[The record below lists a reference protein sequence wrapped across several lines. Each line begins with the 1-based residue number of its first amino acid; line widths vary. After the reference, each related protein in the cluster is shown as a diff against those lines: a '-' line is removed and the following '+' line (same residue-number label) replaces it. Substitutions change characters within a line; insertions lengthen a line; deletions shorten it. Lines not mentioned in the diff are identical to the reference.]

1 MSRRSGILEFAV
13 LGLLRE
19 SPMHGYELRKRLNTS
34 LGVFRAFSYGTL
46 YPCLKTLVAN
56 GWLIEEPGN
65 THEDA
70 LAAPST
76 GRRAKIVYRL
86 TAEGK
91 EHFEEL
97 LVADRPRRLGGRALR
112 RPVRLLRA
120 DLRDVRMRVLEG
132 RRSRLEERLEKMRA
146 SLARTR
152 ERLDDY
158 TLELQRHGMESVERE
173 VRWLNELIESERAGR
188 DLRGSRVRRVRSAG
202 HHIWSDGRPAP
213 AQGHFR
219 ARIRPTTPPRD
230 GPVQGLTRTHREQ
243 PEWVRFA

>member
-46 YPCLKTLVAN
+46 YPCLKGLVAN
-56 GWLIEEPGN
+56 GWLVEESGGAP
-65 THEDA
+65 EDVPATA
-70 LAAPST
+70 LT

-86 TAEGK
+86 TPAGK

-97 LVADRPRRLGGRALR
+97 LSHSGPDAWEDEHFG
-112 RPVRLLRA
+112 VRFA
-120 DLRDVRMRVLEG
+120 FFGQTSRDVRMRVLEG
-132 RRSRLEERLEKMRA
+132 RRSRLEERLEKMRT

-158 TLELQRHGMESVERE
+158 TLELQRH
-173 VRWLNELIESERAGR
+173 
-188 DLRGSRVRRVRSAG
+188 
-202 HHIWSDGRPAP
+202 
-213 AQGHFR
+213 
-219 ARIRPTTPPRD
+219 
-230 GPVQGLTRTHREQ
+230 
-243 PEWVRFA
+243 